1 MKSKLHQHFS
11 SNSVS
16 LFAFVFIIIAGLKLS
31 AALILPF
38 LLALF
43 LYILFFPLIYRLS
56 KFGLPNV
63 LTSLIV
69 FSIIVSLLAT
79 FFSFL
84 TISGHSFVDN
94 LPLYQEQFHKL
105 TPKVISFFEGFNIS
119 LAWNDILS
127 LIEPAKLFGYTTAL
141 FKGMGSA
148 LSYTF
153 LVLILIIFLLLESP
167 QIYKKALYFAKTDK
181 QQQKLEDFLKSINR
195 YFMLKSLTSALTGLL
210 VWFLLSYFDLQYASL
225 FAFLAF
231 LLNYIPSIGSFIAA
245 IPALFVALLQLSFL
259 DTGMITLGYIIIN
272 NLIGNF
278 LDPKIMGKDLGISTL
293 MIFISMILWGWI
305 FGPLGMFLAVP
316 LTIVLKVISEES
328 EDFHWISVILSDK
341 V

>member
-1 MKSKLHQHFS
+1 MQSKHQYFS
-11 SNSVS
+11 GNAVA
-16 LFAFVFIIIAGLKLS
+16 LLAFVVIIIAGLKLS
-31 AALILPF
+31 ATIILPF

-56 KFGLPNV
+56 QFGLPNV

-69 FSIIVSLLAT
+69 FGIIVTLLST

-84 TISGHSFVDN
+84 SISGQSFVEN
-94 LPLYQEQFHKL
+94 MPLYEEKFHKL
-105 TPKVISFFEGFNIS
+105 TPKVIAFFEDFNIS

-127 LIEPAKLFGYTTAL
+127 LIEPSKIFGYTTAL
-141 FKGMGSA
+141 FKGMGSIF
-148 LSYTF
+148 SYTF
-153 LVLILIIFLLLESP
+153 LVLLLIIFLLLESP
-167 QIYKKALYFAKTDK
+167 QIYKKSLYFAKTEK
-181 QQQKLEDFLKSINR
+181 QRQKLENFLKSINR
-195 YFMLKSLTSALTGLL
+195 YFMLKSFTSALTGFL
-210 VWFLLSYFDLQYASL
+210 VWLLLRYFDLQYASL
-225 FAFLAF
+225 FALLAF

-245 IPALFVALLQLSFL
+245 IPALFVALLQLSFV
-259 DTGMITLGYIIIN
+259 DTGMIALGYILIN